1 MKKYLTLVVIATA
14 LTTASFSAMA
24 VQSLPQSTD
33 TSQLQPAGTV
43 SVSRASNLDDLQN
56 KLAEKARQEG
66 AKGFVVNSAGGD
78 NHMYG
83 TATIYK

>member
-1 MKKYLTLVVIATA
+1 MKKYLTLVVIAAA

-24 VQSLPQSTD
+24 VQSLTQSTD
-33 TSQLQPAGTV
+33 TSQLRPAGTV
-43 SVSRASNLDDLQN
+43 SVSRASNLDDLQD

-66 AKGFVVNSAGGD
+66 AKGYEINSASG
-78 NHMYG
+78 NNNLFG